1 MGAVGAIGSIRR
13 GIQSVLDAKHTEFVF
28 YVCMYVYLLAV
39 YTTDSQC
46 TKHPDFQA
54 HDEYLGNHNYIQG
67 TTIKWSDMMTGIT
80 HWEDLIMISHHP
92 YQKFPKLSCTLIS
105 PFKLSFDTAAS
116 LIPTIK
122 CNCMKCR
129 CFDAYW
135 CQMNGI
141 SCRDC
146 MCSTSFSSVPYIW
159 VKHPLYNNLL
169 VPVGKSKLNDIIKE
183 HSLLSI

>member
-28 YVCMYVYLLAV
+28 YVCMYMWLYSLLAV
-39 YTTDSQC
+39 YTTDSKC

-54 HDEYLGNHNYIQG
+54 HDEYLGNHYYIQG

-80 HWEDLIMISHHP
+80 HGEDLIMISHHP

-105 PFKLSFDTAAS
+105 RFKLSFDTAAS

-122 CNCMKCR
+122 CNCMWNV
-129 CFDAYW
+129 DV
-135 CQMNGI
+135 
-141 SCRDC
+141 
-146 MCSTSFSSVPYIW
+146 STLTD
-159 VKHPLYNNLL
+159 VKWTAFLAEIACGQPHSQVCHTYE
-169 VPVGKSKLNDIIKE
+169 LNIHFTITF
-183 HSLLSI
+183 